1 MEELY
6 RTIKADG
13 GSNFKNTRQK
23 IECDPTKLKEY
34 FKQHLNHMVDKDDT
48 IELTDALAFITKLQ
62 EVNIDIRT
70 APPDHQEVREVRT
83 DQKNGIAANGIPAA
97 YLKYAAQ
104 SEELID
110 EMVRLYSIVWNT
122 HQIPKSWGQ
131 SKLVALWKGSA
142 KGKID
147 DPKAYRALQI
157 GSTFCKTLIIIIINR
172 IKNWY
177 DCQLLH
183 QQQGFKS
190 L

>member
-70 APPDHQEVREVRT
+70 ARPSRSTRSTNRP
-83 DQKNGIAANGIPAA
+83 
-97 YLKYAAQ
+97 
-104 SEELID
+104 EE
-110 EMVRLYSIVWNT
+110 RNS
-122 HQIPKSWGQ
+122 S
-131 SKLVALWKGSA
+131 
-142 KGKID
+142 
-147 DPKAYRALQI
+147 
-157 GSTFCKTLIIIIINR
+157 
-172 IKNWY
+172 
-177 DCQLLH
+177 
-183 QQQGFKS
+183 
-190 L
+190 